1 MPTFSLDAL
10 KKSRW
15 FESLVYGKNV
25 LKYKQMVNRDMG
37 FFGGYR
43 KKEVKKGKDRQRL
56 CK

>member
-1 MPTFSLDAL
+1 MDAL